1 MTKKEIRRQIN
12 ERFYSYV
19 ESNFP
24 QYHIDHNEG
33 GGRVYLININQS
45 DKVDC
50 IEYSQSEHTVCCL
63 KSDGGHVQEDCN
75 QMEKHLTKII
85 IPYVEWLAV

>member
-33 GGRVYLININQS
+33 GGRVYLIPD
-45 DKVDC
+45 DKDDS
-50 IEYSQSEHTVCCL
+50 IEYSQSDHTVCQYNYASP
-63 KSDGGHVQEDCN
+63 KSKEDCN
-75 QMEKHLTKII
+75 QMEKHLKEMI